1 MSDSQK
7 SSEILKG
14 LKPTYKIGMI
24 TDVDA
29 VLLDPFL
36 MNNNV
41 RVLFDEIVISSEVKC
56 TKPQKQ
62 IFEIMVQKLRVEPSE
77 IIFIDNSAINTEA
90 AAKLGMASILYTKN
104 DLLQERLHSLLTS
117 SSASTT
123 TLPPR

>member
-1 MSDSQK
+1 
-7 SSEILKG
+7 
-14 LKPTYKIGMI
+14 MI